1 MTQSIWNK
9 SERKSL
15 TKIVQQNVIQKHQN
29 LFLNPDGDQS
39 LHQREGAIR
48 GEVRAL
54 LDREDPETETYV
66 IDHLIGYKDLG
77 PYFRDP
83 EVTDIYIN
91 GPQQV
96 FIEKNNLMVN
106 TDVRFESSEDVMK
119 ILQMAVQR
127 AGRKIDFNSPL
138 VNVRLPDG
146 SRLNSVIM
154 PNCPFPAISVR
165 KFVQK
170 KFTAGEL
177 LSQGYL
183 NEQML
188 VFFENVV
195 KAGCNIVISG
205 GTGSGKSTFLRFLCS
220 FIPKHERLVTIE
232 DTFELD
238 LDGHVIPLQQS
249 NNVSIKDLMENSLRM
264 KPSRIILGEFR
275 GDETFELLQAMGTGH
290 MGSMTTGHANNAR
303 NDLIQ
308 RLIRA
313 MSKSGITDD
322 ELTRHIVS
330 SIDLTVFI
338 KRFKDGKWCI
348 TEVNEVMD
356 DRGKARFVEIFKFN
370 RVAERHET
378 LHSLSGELLERMQD
392 ELGAQK
398 LPNIKAF
405 SGIHKGKGMVLPF
418 EQ

>member
-1 MTQSIWNK
+1 M
-9 SERKSL
+9 
-15 TKIVQQNVIQKHQN
+15 QQNVIQKHKG

-39 LHQREGAIR
+39 LDQREGAIR

-54 LDREDPETETYV
+54 LDREDPETENYV

-77 PYFRDP
+77 PFFRDP

-106 TDVRFESSEDVMK
+106 TGVRFESSDDVMK

-146 SRLNSVIM
+146 SRLNSVIV

-177 LSQGYL
+177 LDQGYL

-188 VFFENVV
+188 LFFENAV

-220 FIPKHERLVTIE
+220 FIPGHERLVTIE

-313 MSKSGITDD
+313 MSKSSLTDD

-338 KRFKDGKWCI
+338 KRFKDGRWCI

-356 DRGKARFVEIFKFN
+356 DRGKPRFAEIFKFN
-370 RVAERHET
+370 RVADRHEA
-378 LHSLSGELLERMQD
+378 LSSLSRELLERMQD
-392 ELGAQK
+392 ELGARK

-405 SGIHKGKGMVLPF
+405 SALQKGKGMVLPF

>member
-1 MTQSIWNK
+1 MTQSSWNK

-15 TKIVQQNVIQKHQN
+15 TKTVQQNVIQRYQS
-29 LFLNPDGDQS
+29 LFLNPDGSHS
-39 LHQREGAIR
+39 LLQREGAIR
-48 GEVRAL
+48 GEVRL
-54 LDREDPETETYV
+54 LLGREEPETETYV
-66 IDHLIGYKDLG
+66 IDQLIGYKDLG
-77 PYFRDP
+77 PFFRDP

-91 GPQQV
+91 GPDQV
-96 FIEKNNLMVN
+96 FIEKNNLMKD
-106 TDVRFESSEDVMK
+106 TGIRFESSDDVMK

-146 SRLNSVIM
+146 SRLNSVIV

-170 KFTAGEL
+170 KFTPGEL
-177 LSQGYL
+177 LDQGYL
-183 NEQML
+183 SEQML
-188 VFFENVV
+188 VFFEMAV
-195 KAGCNIVISG
+195 KAGCNIVIAG

-220 FIPKHERLVTIE
+220 FIPKQERLVTIE

-238 LDGHVIPLQQS
+238 LEGHVIPLQQS
-249 NNVSIKDLMENSLRM
+249 NNVSIKDLMENTLRM

-313 MSKSGITDD
+313 MSRSGLNDD

-348 TEVNEVMD
+348 TEVNEVID
-356 DRGKARFVEIFKFN
+356 DRGKPRFVEIFKFN
-370 RVAERHET
+370 RVADRHEA
-378 LHSLSGELLERMQD
+378 LNSLSKELLERLQD
-392 ELGAQK
+392 ELGNQK

-405 SGIHKGKGMVLPF
+405 SGIHRGKGMVLPF
-418 EQ
+418 DQ

>member
-1 MTQSIWNK
+1 
-9 SERKSL
+9 
-15 TKIVQQNVIQKHQN
+15 
-29 LFLNPDGDQS
+29 
-39 LHQREGAIR
+39 
-48 GEVRAL
+48 
-54 LDREDPETETYV
+54 LD
-66 IDHLIGYKDLG
+66 
-77 PYFRDP
+77 
-83 EVTDIYIN
+83 
-91 GPQQV
+91 
-96 FIEKNNLMVN
+96 
-106 TDVRFESSEDVMK
+106 
-119 ILQMAVQR
+119 
-127 AGRKIDFNSPL
+127 
-138 VNVRLPDG
+138 
-146 SRLNSVIM
+146 
-154 PNCPFPAISVR
+154 
-165 KFVQK
+165 
-170 KFTAGEL
+170 
-177 LSQGYL
+177 QGYL

-188 VFFENVV
+188 VFFENAV

-220 FIPKHERLVTIE
+220 FIPKRERLVTIE

-313 MSKSGITDD
+313 MSKSSLTDD

-338 KRFKDGKWCI
+338 KRFKDGRWCI

-356 DRGKARFVEIFKFN
+356 DRGKPKFAEIFKFN
-370 RVAERHET
+370 RVADRHEA
-378 LHSLSGELLERMQD
+378 LHSLSGELLERLQD

-405 SGIHKGKGMVLPF
+405 SGIQKGKGMVLPF

>member
-1 MTQSIWNK
+1 
-9 SERKSL
+9 
-15 TKIVQQNVIQKHQN
+15 
-29 LFLNPDGDQS
+29 
-39 LHQREGAIR
+39 
-48 GEVRAL
+48 

>member
-1 MTQSIWNK
+1 
-9 SERKSL
+9 
-15 TKIVQQNVIQKHQN
+15 VQQNVIQKHQD
-29 LFLNPDGDQS
+29 LFLNPDGYQS

-66 IDHLIGYKDLG
+66 IDHLIGYKELG
-77 PYFRDP
+77 PFFRDS

-96 FIEKNNLMVN
+96 FIEKNNRMID
-106 TDVRFESSEDVMK
+106 TGVRFESSEDVMK

-146 SRLNSVIM
+146 SRLNSVIV

-177 LSQGYL
+177 LDQGYL

-188 VFFENVV
+188 VFFENAV

-220 FIPKHERLVTIE
+220 FIPKRERLVTIE

-313 MSKSGITDD
+313 MSKSSLTDD

-338 KRFKDGKWCI
+338 KRFKDGRWCI

-356 DRGKARFVEIFKFN
+356 DRGKPKFAEIFKFN
-370 RVAERHET
+370 RVADRHEA
-378 LHSLSGELLERMQD
+378 LHSLSGELLERLQD

-405 SGIHKGKGMVLPF
+405 SGIQKGKGMVLPF